1 MVGERAVYSLNADVA
16 AVDRPRTADV
26 LNGRAPRTL
35 DVLSARGPAS
45 HSGCPQWPWV
55 GLTQRMSLVAVG
67 RPRTADVLAC
77 AGHGQ
82 LQRAPVVVVE
92 AATSR
97 QRERIV
103 ADSYV
108 NRIRPTYPRVTNH
121 RLADQS
127 QNKHFQV
134 QALPLVILTT
144 SLLYPLL

>member
-1 MVGERAVYSLNADVA
+1 MPSVAVG
-16 AVDRPRTADV
+16 RPDT
-26 LNGRAPRTL
+26 G
-35 DVLSARGPAS
+35 DVLSGRGPAS
-45 HSGCPQWPWV
+45 HSGCPQWSWV

-67 RPRTADVLAC
+67 RPRAADVLAC

-82 LQRAPVVVVE
+82 LQCAPVVVVE